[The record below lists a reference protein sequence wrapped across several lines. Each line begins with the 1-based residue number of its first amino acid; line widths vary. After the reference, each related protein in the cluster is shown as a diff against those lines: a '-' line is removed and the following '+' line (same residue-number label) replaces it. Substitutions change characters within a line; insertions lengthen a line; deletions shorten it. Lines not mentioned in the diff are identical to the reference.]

1 MHYIFT
7 EKQKIVFLQ
16 RSPGS
21 ANSSTGYVLVGGEV
35 ENGEIK
41 KVEWRKVH
49 FLSMEQKKKSSSDCV
64 IAQF

>member
-16 RSPGS
+16 RFPVS
-21 ANSSTGYVLVGGEV
+21 ARSSSWYVLVGGEV

-41 KVEWRKVH
+41 KVEWRKVF
-49 FLSMEQKKKSSSDCV
+49 FLSM
-64 IAQF
+64 